1 MAISYIDWVIMSRVF
16 ETIFHDSIF
25 WLLVTLIIIDF
36 ITGTVKA
43 FMLKDVHSGTGI
55 NGLLKHTVVLL
66 IVIVM
71 SVVIILTG
79 YNEFKYVVLF
89 FYIFEYAISIT
100 ENLDKIGVPFPEKI
114 SKSLRQ
120 WKDYDIDNKEWRK

>member
-1 MAISYIDWVIMSRVF
+1 MAISYIDFIILNRVF
-16 ETIFHDSIF
+16 DTIFHDAIF
-25 WLLVTLIIIDF
+25 WLLVTLIVVDF
-36 ITGTVKA
+36 ITGTIKA
-43 FMLKDVHSGTGI
+43 FFLKDVNSKTGI

-66 IVIVM
+66 IVILM
-71 SVVIILTG
+71 SVIIILTG

-100 ENLDKIGVPFPEKI
+100 ENLDKMGVPFPEKL

-120 WKDYDIDNKEWRK
+120 WKDDNNNKEWRK

>member
-1 MAISYIDWVIMSRVF
+1 MAISYIDFIILNRVF
-16 ETIFHDSIF
+16 DTIFHDAIF
-25 WLLVTLIIIDF
+25 WLLVTLIVVDF
-36 ITGTVKA
+36 ITGTIKS
-43 FMLKDVHSGTGI
+43 FFLKDVHSGTGI

-100 ENLDKIGVPFPEKI
+100 ENLDKMGVPFPEKL

-120 WKDYDIDNKEWRK
+120 WKDDNNNKEWRK

>member
-1 MAISYIDWVIMSRVF
+1 MAISYIDFIILNRVF
-16 ETIFHDSIF
+16 DTIFHDAIF
-25 WLLVTLIIIDF
+25 WLLVTLIVVDF
-36 ITGTVKA
+36 ITGTIKA
-43 FMLKDVHSGTGI
+43 FFLKDVHSGTGI

-100 ENLDKIGVPFPEKI
+100 ENLDKMGVPFPEKL

-120 WKDYDIDNKEWRK
+120 WKDDNNNKEWRK

>member
-1 MAISYIDWVIMSRVF
+1 MFISYIDWVIMNRVF
-16 ETIFHDSIF
+16 DIIFHDSLF
-25 WLLVTLIIIDF
+25 WLLVTLIVIDF
-36 ITGTVKA
+36 ITGTIKA
-43 FMLKDVHSGTGI
+43 FILKDVHSGTGI

-89 FYIFEYAISIT
+89 FYIFEYAVSIT
-100 ENLDKIGVPFPEKI
+100 ENLDRIGVPFPEKV
-114 SKSLRQ
+114 SRSLRQ
-120 WKDYDIDNKEWRK
+120 WKDYDNDNKEWRK